1 MRVCRELACD
11 CGGPAEGGLGA
22 TALGTGQSASEGW
35 VSDLGDEV
43 MGKRKRRRE
52 KGEWVGGRKVLRKKK
67 KKSRTMRRSF

>member
-11 CGGPAEGGLGA
+11 CGRPAEGGLGA

-35 VSDLGDEV
+35 VSDLGDEG

-52 KGEWVGGRKVLRKKK
+52 KGE
-67 KKSRTMRRSF
+67 

>member
-35 VSDLGDEV
+35 VSDLGDEG
-43 MGKRKRRRE
+43 MAKRKGEEKRE
-52 KGEWVGGRKVLRKKK
+52 NG
-67 KKSRTMRRSF
+67 